1 MDVSVIIVNYNTC
14 VMTLECIDSIF
25 KWTSGLDFEVIV
37 VDNDSKDN
45 SRTVLGND
53 GRIKFI
59 ESGGNIGFGRANNL
73 ALESAKGEYVL
84 LLNSDTVLT
93 GNAVCDM
100 WRFMTEKGG
109 NIGALGTVLQDMN
122 GNDVHSS
129 ACFPSPLK
137 SVWSLVKQHFAHLT
151 GKSRKYGMSEIS
163 YHSVPESGF
172 FEVDYVTGAD
182 LMAKR
187 ETFVKY
193 GAFDP
198 EFFLYCEETE
208 MQFRWRRAGLGNYI
222 IPVRS
227 IVHLEGRV
235 VGPLSS
241 LRRIIIQLRSE
252 RLYFKKTMMSFPY
265 AIYCCLDTIL
275 RLPMLM
281 DRRFDKTE
289 RREIFSILF

>member
-14 VMTLECIDSIF
+14 AMTLECIDSIF

-53 GRIKFI
+53 VRIKFI

-93 GNAVCDM
+93 ENAVCDM

-122 GNDVHSS
+122 GNDIHSS
-129 ACFPSPLK
+129 AFFPSPWE

-151 GKSRKYGMSEIS
+151 GKSRKSGMSEIS
-163 YHSVPESGF
+163 YSFVPEGGF

-187 ETFVKY
+187 ETFERY

-198 EFFLYCEETE
+198 EFFLYYEETE

-227 IVHLEGRV
+227 IVHLEGRA
-235 VGPLSS
+235 VGPSSS
-241 LRRIIIQLRSE
+241 LRRIMIQLRSE

-265 AIYCCLDTIL
+265 AIYCVLDAIL

-289 RREIFSILF
+289 RKEIFSILF